1 MVTSFLQLEK
11 VLENIQFHVGQ
22 VTSEKDNKNYP
33 IIYAENIKYPFTVKI
48 FIVKKYIIEITSKE
62 HYQTLVDWFRKE
74 ILNNDTIDPK
84 YKIFDPDQRIEF
96 EKRLLNK
103 TEESPKVENT
113 IKEVESKNE
122 KITNLDI
129 TDEELDQEIDKVII
143 DILYA
148 YVNK

>member
-1 MVTSFLQLEK
+1 M
-11 VLENIQFHVGQ
+11 
-22 VTSEKDNKNYP
+22 
-33 IIYAENIKYPFTVKI
+33 KI

-143 DILYA
+143 DILYGERK
-148 YVNK
+148 NKGKRGK